1 MSIMNLIQIN
11 NPNTFDNG
19 FKLLLII
26 SIIGIGGIMI
36 LFTKLYLD
44 NKK

>member
-11 NPNTFDNG
+11 NPNTFDSG

-26 SIIGIGGIMI
+26 TIVGIGGIMI